1 MWPQPRGRGD
11 AAGGGSAEARLG
23 RRGQAHRVAWRMRLL
38 APDEVA
44 HLPWK
49 NVLDALEAAFREPGR
64 FQSPGRVALRAPA
77 DGAYLTMPCADAD
90 GWFGVKQVSVRPGE
104 RAAGVP
110 TVHAWY
116 TLFAGDGRP
125 LLAFDARQLTLL
137 RTAAVSALAACHL
150 AAPVA
155 RTLLVVGTGALAPW
169 LARAHQQVRAIDTVM
184 VWGRD
189 ASRAERLAA
198 SLRAARERD
207 GGGAEVLVAR
217 DLEAA
222 VRRADVISC
231 ATTAREP
238 LVRGAWLGP
247 GQHLDLV
254 GAFTR
259 EMRETDAA
267 AIEACDVVVD
277 QRAAARDEAGDL
289 LHAAL
294 EGWSW
299 EALAGDL
306 HEVVRGSVARSEDK
320 PTAFKSVGLALED
333 LAVAR
338 LLAARATGAGRR
350 TVGP

>member
-1 MWPQPRGRGD
+1 M
-11 AAGGGSAEARLG
+11 
-23 RRGQAHRVAWRMRLL
+23 HLL
-38 APDEVA
+38 APDEVTR
-44 HLPWK
+44 LPWET
-49 NVLDALEAAFREPGR
+49 VLDALEAAFREPGR

-90 GWFGVKQVSVRPGE
+90 GWFGVKQVSVRSRG
-104 RAAGVP
+104 RTSGVA

-116 TLFAGDGRP
+116 TLFGPDGRP
-125 LLAFDARQLTLL
+125 LLGFDARQLTLL
-137 RTAAVSALAACHL
+137 RTAAVSALAARHL
-150 AAPVA
+150 AAPTA
-155 RTLLVVGTGALAPW
+155 RRLLVVGTGALAPW
-169 LARAHQQVRAIDTVM
+169 LARAHQQVRAIDTVV

-189 ASRAERLAA
+189 PSRAERLAA
-198 SLRAARERD
+198 ELRAAGELGAAD
-207 GGGAEVLVAR
+207 GLRAAGEGRGGAEVLVAH

-231 ATTAREP
+231 ATTAREA
-238 LVRGAWLGP
+238 LVRGAWLAA

-254 GAFTR
+254 GAFTH

-277 QRAAARDEAGDL
+277 QRAAARAEAGDL
-289 LHAAL
+289 LHAVR

-306 HEVVRGSVARSEDK
+306 HEVVRGSVRRGEDR

>member
-1 MWPQPRGRGD
+1 
-11 AAGGGSAEARLG
+11 
-23 RRGQAHRVAWRMRLL
+23 MRTL
-38 APDEVA
+38 APDEVGQ
-44 HLPWK
+44 LPWEV
-49 NVLDALEAAFREPGR
+49 VLDALEAAFREPGR
-64 FQSPGRVALRAPA
+64 FQSPARVALRAPA
-77 DGAYLTMPCADAD
+77 HGAYLTMPCADAD
-90 GWFGVKQVSVRPGE
+90 GWFGLKQVSVRPRE
-104 RAAGVP
+104 PASGVP

-116 TLFAGDGRP
+116 TLFAPDGRP
-125 LLAFDARQLTLL
+125 LLGFDARQLTLL
-137 RTAAVSALAACHL
+137 RTAAASALAARHL
-150 AAPVA
+150 AAAGA

-169 LARAHQQVRAIDTVM
+169 LARAHQQVRAIDTVV

-189 ASRAERLAA
+189 PRRAERLAA
-198 SLRAARERD
+198 ELRTAGELGAADARS
-207 GGGAEVLVAR
+207 GGADVLVAH

-238 LVRGAWLGP
+238 LVRGAWLAA

-254 GAFTR
+254 GAFTH

-277 QRAAARDEAGDL
+277 QRAAARAEAGDL
-289 LHAAL
+289 LHAAR

-306 HEVVRGSVARSEDK
+306 HEVVLGSVRRGQDR

-333 LAVAR
+333 LVVAR
-338 LLAARATGAGRR
+338 LLAARASP
-350 TVGP
+350 GPEGVP

>member
-1 MWPQPRGRGD
+1 
-11 AAGGGSAEARLG
+11 
-23 RRGQAHRVAWRMRLL
+23 MRTL
-38 APDEVA
+38 APDEVGQ
-44 HLPWK
+44 LPWEV
-49 NVLDALEAAFREPGR
+49 VLDALEAAFREPGR
-64 FQSPGRVALRAPA
+64 FQSPARVALRAPA
-77 DGAYLTMPCADAD
+77 HGAYLTMPCADAD
-90 GWFGVKQVSVRPGE
+90 GWFGLKQVSVRPRE
-104 RAAGVP
+104 PASGVP

-116 TLFAGDGRP
+116 TLFAPDGRP
-125 LLAFDARQLTLL
+125 LLGFDARQLTLL
-137 RTAAVSALAACHL
+137 RTAAASALAARHL
-150 AAPVA
+150 AAAGA

-169 LARAHQQVRAIDTVM
+169 LARAHQQVRAIDTVV

-189 ASRAERLAA
+189 PRRAERLAA
-198 SLRAARERD
+198 ELRTAGELGAAAELRAAGELRAAADLGAADARS
-207 GGGAEVLVAR
+207 GGAEVLVAH

-238 LVRGAWLGP
+238 LVRGAWLAA

-254 GAFTR
+254 GAFTH

-277 QRAAARDEAGDL
+277 QRAAARAEAGDL
-289 LHAAL
+289 LHAAR

-306 HEVVRGSVARSEDK
+306 HEVVLGSVRRGQDR

-333 LAVAR
+333 LVVAR
-338 LLAARATGAGRR
+338 LLAARASP
-350 TVGP
+350 GPEGVP